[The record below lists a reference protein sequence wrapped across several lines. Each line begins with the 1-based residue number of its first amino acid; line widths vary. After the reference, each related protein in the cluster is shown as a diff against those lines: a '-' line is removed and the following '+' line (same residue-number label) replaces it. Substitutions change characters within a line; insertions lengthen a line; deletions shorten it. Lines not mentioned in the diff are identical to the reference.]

1 MLVYRIARSAYQVLD
16 GEGARLYGGRW
27 NSPGRALIYT
37 SGTLALAALEYLVHV
52 EPENAPDDLVALT
65 IEIPETANIKVVTT
79 GELPPQWQ
87 RTTDVT
93 ACKAIGDKW
102 LARGSGLVL
111 QVPSAPIPTEYN
123 YLINPIAKGRSLVKL
138 IAKRRFK
145 FDPRLL

>member
-1 MLVYRIARSAYQVLD
+1 MLVYRISRSAYQVLD

-65 IEIPETANIKVVTT
+65 IEIPETAKIKVVTT
-79 GELPPQWQ
+79 GELPLHWEK
-87 RTTDVT
+87 TTDLA
-93 ACKAIGDKW
+93 ACKAVGDKW
-102 LARGSGLVL
+102 LARARGLVL

-123 YLINPIAKGRSLVKL
+123 YLINPIAEGRSLVKV
-138 IAKRRFK
+138 IRKRRFM